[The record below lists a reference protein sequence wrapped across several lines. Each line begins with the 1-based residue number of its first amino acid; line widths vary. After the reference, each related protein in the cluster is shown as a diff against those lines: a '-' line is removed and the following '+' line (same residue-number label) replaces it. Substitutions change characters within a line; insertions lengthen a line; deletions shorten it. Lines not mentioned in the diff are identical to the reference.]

1 MADPKR
7 LALVE
12 MLLCPRH
19 ERFLL
24 PGERVGLERCQ
35 EQPGGPAP
43 GHGRRDRARGADGGF
58 GHSRFQ
64 ASHRHGSPLL
74 LFMTEQHSS
83 KLNKFQG
90 LPWNVPGFDVWLTIA
105 RTYQLCERAITQRVA
120 PLGISLAQHDVLANV
135 VHSPGLTQQEIA
147 DRLLV
152 ARSNVSMLLS
162 SMEKSGLL
170 ERTKDENDRRIRRIF
185 LTPHGRKIV
194 EASLAA
200 QTEVV
205 DKMISAIEQS
215 EIMAVGVAMEKVEQ
229 ALQPLLRDR
238 APRDTAS

>member
-1 MADPKR
+1 
-7 LALVE
+7 
-12 MLLCPRH
+12 
-19 ERFLL
+19 
-24 PGERVGLERCQ
+24 
-35 EQPGGPAP
+35 
-43 GHGRRDRARGADGGF
+43 
-58 GHSRFQ
+58 
-64 ASHRHGSPLL
+64 
-74 LFMTEQHSS
+74 MTEQHSS